1 MYKLNS
7 FSKVNVFQV
16 VACIVV
22 TDVYVVYSRA
32 LMVQIHEMVFNNI
45 DYISETMY
53 KNQYK
58 KTL

>member
-22 TDVYVVYSRA
+22 TNVYVVYSRA
-32 LMVQIHEMVFNNI
+32 LMVQIHEMIFNNI
-45 DYISETMY
+45 DYISKTMY
-53 KNQYK
+53 KN
-58 KTL
+58 